1 MMDLDAFC
9 LTGQQLFLHCEAFA
23 NCEADLTLIYWLVDG
38 SFPEEAPSS
47 GRIVELEE

>member
-9 LTGQQLFLHCEAFA
+9 LTGQHLFLHCEAFA
-23 NCEADLTLIYWLVDG
+23 NCEADQTLIYWLVDG

-47 GRIVELEE
+47 GRIVESEE